1 MSLIVNGT
9 TVKKVIVVKDSV
21 STNLNKLIVNGT
33 VVFQTLLPPPVD
45 IKSFDQNLH
54 GDIVSYGDIGEST
67 NNPYDGITTDIAASS
82 AVLLTKYV
90 ANNGHPYQTMRRAY
104 IGNTEEG
111 LPRFMADDGYLEIMS
126 TLGGFKHQ
134 YLPVDYYGPENPLPT
149 INDGPIACIPIM
161 SSALAYIGASPV
173 VVSELPHYFDFG
185 TLPLQPIETGVYSN
199 GKKNIFMF
207 AETAEMKAFR
217 IAHPDNL
224 PEPFIGDSTTEM
236 SASYLLFQPY
246 DSTETMNENG
256 EVLEDLIR
264 YYFGEYFSNVI
275 FGNGGYGD
283 VTSFYT
289 NSGLEHNLSDA
300 NIIVMDS
307 INSWEDYFSNKGI
320 DWNTGNPFYDCA
332 NTVREGGADGF
343 LGPWA
348 SPVAQWPEVDKN
360 AELPALL
367 MDKIPRGFD
376 IGIYQNMLYPVLFGP
391 QALAEALIIGLIPDK
406 EISIEASAN
415 IDNLKEVYEAFET
428 DPIDSSIFNGITLD
442 TRLYGVN
449 GVSIPGSFVVGT
461 KTI

>member
-21 STNLNKLIVNGT
+21 STNLTKLIVNGT
-33 VVFQTLLPPPVD
+33 VVFQTLPPPVD
-45 IKSFDQNLH
+45 IKRFDQNLH
-54 GDIVSYGDIGEST
+54 GDIVSYGDIGDNTHS
-67 NNPYDGITTDIAASS
+67 PYDGITEGIGACS
-82 AVLLTKYV
+82 AILLTKYV
-90 ANNGHPYQTMRRAY
+90 ENNGHPYQTMRRAY

-149 INDGPIACIPIM
+149 VSDAPIQCVPIM

-173 VVSELPHYFDFG
+173 VVSVLPHYFDFG
-185 TLPLQPIETGVYSN
+185 NRPLRPIETGTYSN

-207 AETAEMKAFR
+207 AETAEMRAFR
-217 IAHPDNL
+217 NAHPDDL
-224 PEPFIGDSTTEM
+224 PEPFISDSTTEM
-236 SASYLLFQPY
+236 NDSYLLFQPY
-246 DSTETMNENG
+246 DSNETI
-256 EVLEDLIR
+256 EDLIS
-264 YYFGEYFSNVI
+264 YYFGEYFSNAI
-275 FGNGGYGD
+275 LSNNHYGD
-283 VTSFYT
+283 IDSFYT
-289 NSGLEHNLSDA
+289 NSGLEHEVSNS

-307 INSWEDYFSNKGI
+307 INSWETYFENTTIG
-320 DWNTGNPFYDCA
+320 WNPGNPFYDCA
-332 NTVREGGADGF
+332 NTLREEGEYGF

-348 SPVAQWPEVDKN
+348 SPEAQWPEVDKN

-391 QALAEALIIGLIPDK
+391 QALAEALVMDLIPYE
-406 EISIEASAN
+406 EISVEASAN
-415 IDNLKEVYEAFET
+415 IDNLKEVYEAFEPN
-428 DPIDSSIFNGITLD
+428 PIDSGIFNGITLN

-449 GVSIPGSFVVGT
+449 DVSIPGGFVVGT

>member
-33 VVFQTLLPPPVD
+33 VVFQTLPPPVD
-45 IKSFDQNLH
+45 IKGFDQNLH
-54 GDIVSYGDIGEST
+54 GDIVSYGDIGDNIES
-67 NNPYDGITTDIAASS
+67 PYDGITEGIAACS
-82 AVLLTKYV
+82 AILLTKYV

-111 LPRFMADDGYLEIMS
+111 LPNFMADDGYLEIMS
-126 TLGGFKHQ
+126 TLGGFKHI

-149 INDGPIACIPIM
+149 ISAAPIACIPIM

-173 VVSELPHYFDFG
+173 VVSELPHYSDFG
-185 TLPLQPIETGVYSN
+185 NRPLQPIETGTYSN
-199 GKKNIFMF
+199 GNINIFVF

-236 SASYLLFQPY
+236 SDSYLLFQPY
-246 DSTETMNENG
+246 DSKEDRTETI
-256 EVLEDLIR
+256 EDLIR
-264 YYFGEYFSNVI
+264 YYFGEYFSNTI
-275 FGNGGYGD
+275 LGSLRYGD
-283 VTSFYT
+283 VTSFYK
-289 NSGLEHNLSDA
+289 NSGLSDVSGA

-307 INSWEDYFSNKGI
+307 INSWGTYFGDKGI
-320 DWNTGNPFYDCA
+320 SWGSGNPFYDCA
-332 NTVREGGADGF
+332 NAVRNGRAEGY

-391 QALAEALIIGLIPDK
+391 QALAEALIMDLIPSN

-428 DPIDSSIFNGITLD
+428 DPIDTGISGITLN
-442 TRLYGVN
+442 TRLYSYN
-449 GVSIPGSFVVGT
+449 AVSIPGSFVVGT